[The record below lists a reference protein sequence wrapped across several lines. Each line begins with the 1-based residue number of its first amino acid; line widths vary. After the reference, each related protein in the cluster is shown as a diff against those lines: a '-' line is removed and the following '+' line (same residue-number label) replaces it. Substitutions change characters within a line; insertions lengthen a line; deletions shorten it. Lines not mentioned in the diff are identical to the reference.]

1 MRFKFQNLFR
11 LILNKLYFNC
21 QIYLFFF
28 KNTLKKPNNISSFSK
43 TINIIFNEIN
53 PFIFDLGIREERV
66 VYRFY

>member
-1 MRFKFQNLFR
+1 MGFKFQNLFR

-53 PFIFDLGIREERV
+53 LFIFDLGI
-66 VYRFY
+66 

>member
-11 LILNKLYFNC
+11 LILNKLYFKC

-28 KNTLKKPNNISSFSK
+28 KNTLKNPNNLSSFSK

-53 PFIFDLGIREERV
+53 LFIFDLVI
-66 VYRFY
+66 